1 MGGVQ
6 LVIRTPSPV
15 GHSGA
20 RLCSARVNLTKSHA
34 TLSHRDVRG
43 QGMSSPLA
51 NWKRPFWPL
60 VLLLFLILLIAGLP
74 VISVAISMAI
84 ANGLGCTLNE
94 GNIHPCPF
102 IGTDLGHLLYFFS
115 SRAGSDF

>member
-1 MGGVQ
+1 M
-6 LVIRTPSPV
+6 LI
-15 GHSGA
+15 
-20 RLCSARVNLTKSHA
+20 
-34 TLSHRDVRG
+34 
-43 QGMSSPLA
+43 PLA
-51 NWKRPFWPL
+51 HWKRPFGPL

-102 IGTDLGHLLYFFS
+102 IGTDLGHLLYFLFAS
-115 SRAGSDF
+115 GWFGLLTIPAGAFLLVLWFIAAMVFAIRHLLKAGN